1 MALSKFRSFDN
12 FTCESKVK
20 KIKNKVT
27 LKENDCRVNK
37 ICNDEQLKAEL
48 ERLRI
53 ARIVT
58 DKDLSQRM
66 TF

>member
-12 FTCESKVK
+12 FTSESKVK
-20 KIKNKVT
+20 KIKKKVT
-27 LKENDCRVNK
+27 LEENYCMANK